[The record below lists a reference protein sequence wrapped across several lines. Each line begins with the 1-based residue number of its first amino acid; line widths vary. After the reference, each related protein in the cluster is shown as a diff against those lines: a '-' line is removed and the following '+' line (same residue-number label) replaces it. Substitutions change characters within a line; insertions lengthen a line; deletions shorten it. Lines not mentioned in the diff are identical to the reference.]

1 MENVIAFPAERCS
14 VGTVQEGRDAAS
26 VIILPVIRVERHH
39 EASGEAP
46 SDTFEPSTSSPR
58 GKRRKR

>member
-26 VIILPVIRVERHH
+26 VIILPVIRVERH
-39 EASGEAP
+39 GEAP
-46 SDTFEPSTSSPR
+46 SDSFEPSTSSPR